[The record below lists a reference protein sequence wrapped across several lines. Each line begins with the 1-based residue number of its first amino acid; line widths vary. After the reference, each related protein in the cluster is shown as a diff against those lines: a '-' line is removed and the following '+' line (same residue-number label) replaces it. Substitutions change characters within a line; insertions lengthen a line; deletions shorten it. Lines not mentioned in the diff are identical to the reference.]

1 MFIFHKT
8 VDFCVLSIS
17 SLAECSNF
25 FEEVVE
31 SVEVIAVR
39 RVLAITRAVYKFA
52 HKWHNG
58 NDESYIYGVF
68 NKYMNSILQK
78 KVFNHHARQIRWK
91 LLTGWKQIYNF
102 LQLNWS
108 VDIKPYR
115 IFVITTQW
123 TIIYEHVIRYYELH
137 CSILVIDWNWE
148 DIYSNL
154 FVILS
159 KYCCA
164 ILKVHRPPS
173 NAL

>member
-1 MFIFHKT
+1 MQIDTNISTCDSKKGFYIIMFIFHKT

-68 NKYMNSILQK
+68 NGRVHFAQAFFFI
-78 KVFNHHARQIRWK
+78 F
-91 LLTGWKQIYNF
+91 F
-102 LQLNWS
+102 L
-108 VDIKPYR
+108 D
-115 IFVITTQW
+115 
-123 TIIYEHVIRYYELH
+123 
-137 CSILVIDWNWE
+137 
-148 DIYSNL
+148 
-154 FVILS
+154 
-159 KYCCA
+159 
-164 ILKVHRPPS
+164 
-173 NAL
+173 